1 MWGTWGQQNRAVAV
15 APPPPPTVVW
25 ASEDEVIAAARR
37 RNNAPFPLFVL
48 LAVLL
53 VCYAC
58 ILAGALDTAGKIET
72 VCGKAAPAAGVMAK
86 LARNLEDRVEEV
98 LAPCHVYMEQVAA
111 QLESVSHAADMF
123 ESRVLAAGRERD
135 SVELRF
141 AINAGI
147 EELRTRALPLQY
159 TVSGLLTSFDGF
171 VQKPDVRA
179 NMEVVFNSTRQFL
192 HTARPWV
199 EVGQQLSNAFGG
211 PSDAFEQIATLE
223 DSAVVFLAEAEIAAD
238 NISVTLRRASTALE
252 RNLAV
257 RLSNAAGGD
266 AGRYILGMSMT
277 ELLADHGANVIQG
290 LGQVRS
296 VFGVIRQV
304 EILIANLLSQLDNQ
318 LPGVQQL
325 EDVMNQVADEADEQ
339 GAAVAR
345 AYQVGAWVVFGIAA
359 STVAAS
365 VLYILY
371 ARGPYEEHLLRESRA
386 GGARDCGAR
395 DCCEGTTFWASVLLM
410 VSLGSLLVF
419 VCCFVGFVALL
430 KVMLARS
437 CDTAPLLSDDAVCTQ
452 LLGQLSNASDVP
464 SLLGGPGRSCKQA
477 NVLLCEDME
486 DTSFARTTLLASAVG
501 ILASCVVPWQ
511 LVQLRRDIQESGRL
525 VAFHYEQERVVT
537 ADPSRQMLLFSP
549 P

>member
-1 MWGTWGQQNRAVAV
+1 
-15 APPPPPTVVW
+15 
-25 ASEDEVIAAARR
+25 
-37 RNNAPFPLFVL
+37 
-48 LAVLL
+48 
-53 VCYAC
+53 
-58 ILAGALDTAGKIET
+58 
-72 VCGKAAPAAGVMAK
+72 MAK

-98 LAPCHVYMEQVAA
+98 LAPCHVYMEQIAA

-296 VFGVIRQV
+296 VFGVIR
-304 EILIANLLSQLDNQ
+304 
-318 LPGVQQL
+318 
-325 EDVMNQVADEADEQ
+325 
-339 GAAVAR
+339 
-345 AYQVGAWVVFGIAA
+345 
-359 STVAAS
+359 
-365 VLYILY
+365 
-371 ARGPYEEHLLRESRA
+371 
-386 GGARDCGAR
+386 
-395 DCCEGTTFWASVLLM
+395 
-410 VSLGSLLVF
+410 
-419 VCCFVGFVALL
+419 
-430 KVMLARS
+430 
-437 CDTAPLLSDDAVCTQ
+437 
-452 LLGQLSNASDVP
+452 
-464 SLLGGPGRSCKQA
+464 
-477 NVLLCEDME
+477 
-486 DTSFARTTLLASAVG
+486 
-501 ILASCVVPWQ
+501 
-511 LVQLRRDIQESGRL
+511 
-525 VAFHYEQERVVT
+525 
-537 ADPSRQMLLFSP
+537 
-549 P
+549 